1 MNIKY
6 TDNVKQWVE
15 GYPLVQ
21 QATNRLKEVL
31 GESAGLVTGEWD
43 RTEDEKG
50 RAVATLRL
58 RDPNGEVVRKFTPD
72 ELRSPA
78 QTAFGLYQL
87 WGRLIQAVGVVNYL
101 ADSGVFAAL

>member
-1 MNIKY
+1 RAMNIKY
-6 TDNVKQWVE
+6 SDRVKQWAE
-15 GYPLVQ
+15 GYPLVE
-21 QATNRLKEVL
+21 QATNRLPEVL
-31 GESAGLVTGEWD
+31 GKYAEVVIGEWD
-43 RTEDEKG
+43 RAEDEKG

-87 WGRLIQAVGVVNYL
+87 WGRLIQARLDKQIEGL
-101 ADSGVFAAL
+101 GETGD